1 MADAAQIY
9 AQVANLL
16 TRIDARDS
24 AMQLWLT
31 LPKNGGTNGDGLVTF
46 TTIDG
51 ATFTY
56 PCLQKLTADMAKG
69 DDARQ
74 DLAFFF
80 AYNFAASELI
90 WSYTAVA
97 DVTYDVAQSFV
108 KAKNAPTSQAVIT
121 INKIAV
127 NGSSSPWG
135 TITFAAGSTT
145 GVLSISSPNQA
156 RGETLDFIAPATFDA
171 AFANVSGTF
180 AGAI

>member
-1 MADAAQIY
+1 MTDAAQVY
-9 AQVANLL
+9 AQVASLI
-16 TRIDARDS
+16 TRIDQRDG

-31 LPKNGGTNGDGLVTF
+31 QPKNGGVNGDGMVTF

-56 PCLQKLTADMAKG
+56 PCLQKLVSDMAKG

-80 AYNFAASELI
+80 AYNFAPSELI

-97 DVTYDVAQSFV
+97 DVTYDISQSFALC
-108 KAKNAPTSQAVIT
+108 KSAPASPATIT
-121 INKIAV
+121 ILK
-127 NGSSSPWG
+127 NGAAWG

-145 GVLSISSPNQA
+145 GVIAAAVPSQA
-156 RGETLDFIAPATFDA
+156 RGETLEFIAPATFDA